1 MRGSLRV
8 HLGAAPGVGKTYRML
23 DEGRRRRDRGGDV
36 VVALVETHGRARTA
50 EMVGDLE
57 VVPRRAVEHR
67 GARLEEMDLDAVLAR
82 APQVALVDE
91 LAHTNAPGSRHEKR
105 WQDVEAL
112 LDAGID
118 VVTTVNV
125 QHLESLADV
134 VATIT
139 GVRQRETVPDSVVR
153 AADQVELV
161 DMSPQALRRR
171 MAHGDVYAA
180 EKVDA
185 ALSQYFRVG
194 NLTALRELAL
204 LWVADRVDAALVR
217 YRADQGIATPWAAR
231 ERVVVALT
239 GGPEGEALVRRGA
252 RIAGR
257 GPGGELVALHVSAQ
271 DGLAGA
277 APDSLA
283 RQRRLV
289 ESLGGTWHAVVGD
302 DVASAVLDFARGV
315 NATQV
320 VIGASR
326 RGRVAAALSPGVGA
340 AVVRDSGDIDV
351 QIVTHA
357 QAGRART
364 ARGRRA
370 LLAPRR
376 RAWGW
381 ALAALGPLV
390 LAGGLH
396 LARGQ
401 LDLAIDLLLFLALTV
416 GVAILGGLGPAVL
429 AALLGGVLA
438 NVLFTPPLYT
448 LTIARPQNALA
459 IGVLVAVALAVS
471 AVVDLAAR
479 RTTQALRARA
489 ESDVLSA
496 LAGSVLRG
504 QDALPALLE
513 RVRELFGQRG
523 AAVLARGPGGAC
535 ATLAAAGEA
544 PATPAAATTTVPA
557 GDDLLLALSGPALR
571 GEDARVVTAVA
582 VQVGTVVER
591 DRLRES
597 ARQTRRERELTK
609 VRTALLAAV
618 SHDLRTPLAGV
629 KAGVSALR
637 LEDVELGPEDQAAL
651 LADVEASAD
660 RLQQLVD
667 DLLDMSR
674 LDAGALAL
682 RRRPTALD
690 ELVPRAASGL
700 PAERIRLDVPEDL
713 PLLDVDAGL
722 LVRALGNVLENAVRH
737 APSSAPVVVTAGRAG
752 GHLVV
757 RVVDRGPG
765 VPEDQVDAV
774 FTAFHRLDDSRS
786 EEGSGLGLA
795 VARGFV
801 EAHDGTLEAEGTP
814 GGGLTVVLR
823 LPLTGA
829 APAATG
835 AAPVDEERAPAGSAP

>member
-1 MRGSLRV
+1 
-8 HLGAAPGVGKTYRML
+8 ML

-271 DGLAGA
+271 DGLVGA

-302 DVASAVLDFARGV
+302 DVAAAVLDFARGV

-370 LLAPRR
+370 LLTTRR

-416 GVAILGGLGPAVL
+416 GVAIVGGLGPAVL

-438 NVLFTPPLYT
+438 NVLLTPPLYT

-459 IGVLVAVALAVS
+459 IAVLVAVALAVS

-557 GDDLLLALSGPALR
+557 GDDLLLALSPDPPIGR
-571 GEDARVVTAVA
+571 GAWSV
-582 VQVGTVVER
+582 
-591 DRLRES
+591 
-597 ARQTRRERELTK
+597 
-609 VRTALLAAV
+609 
-618 SHDLRTPLAGV
+618 
-629 KAGVSALR
+629 
-637 LEDVELGPEDQAAL
+637 
-651 LADVEASAD
+651 
-660 RLQQLVD
+660 
-667 DLLDMSR
+667 
-674 LDAGALAL
+674 
-682 RRRPTALD
+682 
-690 ELVPRAASGL
+690 
-700 PAERIRLDVPEDL
+700 
-713 PLLDVDAGL
+713 AGL
-722 LVRALGNVLENAVRH
+722 E
-737 APSSAPVVVTAGRAG
+737 SSSG
-752 GHLVV
+752 GW
-757 RVVDRGPG
+757 
-765 VPEDQVDAV
+765 A
-774 FTAFHRLDDSRS
+774 
-786 EEGSGLGLA
+786 
-795 VARGFV
+795 
-801 EAHDGTLEAEGTP
+801 
-814 GGGLTVVLR
+814 
-823 LPLTGA
+823 
-829 APAATG
+829 
-835 AAPVDEERAPAGSAP
+835 